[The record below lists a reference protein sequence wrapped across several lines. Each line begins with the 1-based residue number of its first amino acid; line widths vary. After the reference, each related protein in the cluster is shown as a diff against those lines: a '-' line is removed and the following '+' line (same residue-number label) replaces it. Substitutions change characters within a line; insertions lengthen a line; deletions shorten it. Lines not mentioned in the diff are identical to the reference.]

1 MLDITTF
8 LAGPLVARNLAD
20 LGADVIKVEP
30 PAGDPTRGL
39 PGSPFSPLWLNVHR
53 GRRSVVL
60 NLKTEAGR
68 EVFGALAEHVDV
80 IAENFRPGVADRL
93 GIGPD
98 VLCAR
103 NPRLIYASITGF
115 GGAGPLGDQLAIDGA
130 VQAMAG
136 AFELSERNGLGSWP
150 VAIPV
155 ADLAGASAATQAVLA
170 ALYARQ
176 TTGRG
181 CRIDVSLFEA
191 LLPWVAI
198 NRQASVGPPIT
209 QVVVGN
215 DGLRFL
221 VQAPM
226 HFHRRLLQLVR
237 EVPGCG
243 DAAADPRIANSD
255 GARAHPAEFTQ
266 LLKAAFATASRAEW
280 LRRLNAAAIPA
291 APVNRVEEALH
302 HPQVE
307 YRGAVA
313 DVVNL
318 DGTSER
324 VVLGPYCFDG
334 ERLQAGEPPPSL
346 GQHTREVLAAV
357 LGYGDEVA
365 DDLAARGAFS
375 DLET

>member
-1 MLDITTF
+1 
-8 LAGPLVARNLAD
+8 
-20 LGADVIKVEP
+20 
-30 PAGDPTRGL
+30 
-39 PGSPFSPLWLNVHR
+39 
-53 GRRSVVL
+53 VL

-68 EVFGALAEHVDV
+68 EVFGSLAERVDV
-80 IAENFRPGVADRL
+80 IAENFRDGVTDRL
-93 GIGPD
+93 GIVSD
-98 VLCAR
+98 VLRAR

-115 GGAGPLGDQLAIDGA
+115 GGGGPLGDQLAIDGA

-136 AFELSERNGLGSWP
+136 ALELSERNGLGSWP

-155 ADLAGASAATQAVLA
+155 ADLAGAAAATQAVLA
-170 ALYARQ
+170 ALYARE

-181 CRIDVSLFEA
+181 CHIDVSLFEA

-198 NRQASVGPPIT
+198 NRQASVAPPIT

-237 EVPGCG
+237 EVPGCR
-243 DAAADPRIANSD
+243 DAADDPRMADSD

-266 LLKAAFATASRAEW
+266 LVKAAFATASRAVW
-280 LRRLNAAAIPA
+280 LERLAAAGIPA
-291 APVNRVEEALH
+291 APVLHVAEALN
-302 HPQVE
+302 HPQLK
-307 YRGAVA
+307 YRDAVTE
-313 DVVNL
+313 VVNL

-324 VVLGPYCFDG
+324 VVLSPYRFDG
-334 ERLQAGEPPPSL
+334 HRLPEEELPPSL
-346 GQHTREVLAAV
+346 GRDTRQVLATV
-357 LGYGDEVA
+357 LGYGDEAV

-375 DLET
+375 DLEE